1 MGDSRCYSPYIAELL
16 RRGASQMRA
25 VRRLG
30 KTPAELG
37 NTTGVSGSPDILE
50 LDDGAFAVIGVDITD
65 QVGDLSVLAAR
76 CAPNERVVPVP
87 RNTFVAAK
95 NDIPES

>member
-1 MGDSRCYSPYIAELL
+1 MK
-16 RRGASQMRA
+16 A

-37 NTTGVSGSPDILE
+37 STTGVSGSPDILE

-65 QVGDLSVLAAR
+65 QVDDLGLLNAR
-76 CAPNERVVPVP
+76 CADNERVVRVP
-87 RNTFVAAK
+87 RNTFAAAK
-95 NDIPES
+95 NDIPEV

>member
-1 MGDSRCYSPYIAELL
+1 
-16 RRGASQMRA
+16 MRA

-76 CAPNERVVPVP
+76 CAPNERVVRVP
-87 RNTFVAAK
+87 RNTLVAAK
-95 NDIPES
+95 NDMPEL